1 MCRSAVH
8 IAVNTTSTSIYR
20 SQKYTFTMS
29 LCIDLSPAQD
39 DITPTP
45 ASSNI
50 VLPAPHIAED
60 FIPSEAAPFISLFQS
75 TRRAKAALP
84 EETIRVIETGGS
96 TSFPSTG
103 GRREMDDMDGG
114 FGSDVKRCESKRSGM
129 MGDMQGLA
137 LTFDEIPD
145 RFVPLVSFIYN
156 S

>member
-1 MCRSAVH
+1 
-8 IAVNTTSTSIYR
+8 
-20 SQKYTFTMS
+20 MS

-50 VLPAPHIAED
+50 VLPAPHIAAD

-75 TRRAKAALP
+75 TRRAK
-84 EETIRVIETGGS
+84 G
-96 TSFPSTG
+96 
-103 GRREMDDMDGG
+103 MDDMDGG

-129 MGDMQGLA
+129 TGDMQGLA

-145 RFVPLVSFIYN
+145 RVVPLVSFIYN